1 MIWQEKTQ
9 ASKCF
14 KEFRG
19 LLLLFYGIKSMPQK
33 CLSKKGGKGYVQ
45 LPSHTKSAVMCILR
59 TCVCNNKND
68 HPRMKGMRKAPP
80 PRVLLSVWV
89 KQQLVGQS
97 TSHKMLQKN
106 GGGGQRLVTTSVKNT
121 IEKQAEEECHPNDCH
136 MVPQEE
142 VTAKVSLRATSDIW
156 RQRQEQGEGY
166 KQIYKHICN
175 YICRSRH
182 PKHTLKFLIAHQ
194 SSHQGMLSHTK
205 LQWIKTPTEEHLSLR
220 RAEAV

>member
-19 LLLLFYGIKSMPQK
+19 LLLLFYSIKSMPQK
-33 CLSKKGGKGYVQ
+33 CLSKKGGKGYAP

-80 PRVLLSVWV
+80 PGFLLSVWV

-97 TSHKMLQKN
+97 TSPKMLQKN
-106 GGGGQRLVTTSVKNT
+106 GGGGQRLVTTSAKNT

-136 MVPQEE
+136 VVPQEE
-142 VTAKVSLRATSDIW
+142 VSLRATSGIW

-166 KQIYKHICN
+166 KQICKHIQTHN
-175 YICRSRH
+175 YICSFNAALGILSTIKISH
-182 PKHTLKFLIAHQ
+182 CSSIQ
-194 SSHQGMLSHTK
+194 SSGN
-205 LQWIKTPTEEHLSLR
+205 
-220 RAEAV
+220 AVTH